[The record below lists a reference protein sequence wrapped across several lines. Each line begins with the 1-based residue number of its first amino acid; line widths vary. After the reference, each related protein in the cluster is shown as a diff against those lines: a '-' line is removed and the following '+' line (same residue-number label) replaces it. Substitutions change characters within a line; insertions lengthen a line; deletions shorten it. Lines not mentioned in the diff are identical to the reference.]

1 MRTRDFSFE
10 LPAGSIAQEPVEPRD
25 AARMLVHE
33 VAGDR
38 TRHRR
43 VAELVEELGPAD
55 LLVVNDT
62 RVLPA
67 RLFGRRSTGGRV
79 ELLFIGPGPEGTW
92 RAMARPARKLRPGE
106 ELRVEGGLVARA
118 IEREGESP
126 VWAVE
131 LQDPAQPHLP
141 VPALLERAG
150 RMPLPPYIT
159 RMAEGDPRDARDRER
174 YQTVYAERSGAGAA
188 PTAGLHFT
196 PGLLDELARRG
207 VRRAAVTLH
216 VGLGTFLPVTA
227 ERVDEH
233 EMHAETYEVSEET
246 VGAVA
251 ACRAGGGRVIAVGTT
266 SVRALESCVD
276 AEGALR
282 AGTGQTRLFLKP
294 GDQLGVVDG
303 LLTNFHLPESTL
315 LMLVS
320 VLTGRERLL
329 GLYGEAVGL
338 GYRFYS
344 YGDAMLLLP

>member
-1 MRTRDFSFE
+1 MRTRDFFFE

-33 VAGDR
+33 VSGEL

-43 VAELVEELGPAD
+43 VADLAEELGPGD

-67 RLFGRRSTGGRV
+67 RLFARRSTGGRV
-79 ELLFIGPGPEGTW
+79 ELLFLGPGPGGAW
-92 RAMARPARKLRPGE
+92 RAMARPARKLSPGE
-106 ELRVEGGLVARA
+106 ELSVEGGLVARA
-118 IEREGESP
+118 VEREGESP

-131 LQDPAQPHLP
+131 LCDPAQPDLP
-141 VPALLERAG
+141 VPTLLERTG

-159 RMAEGDPRDARDRER
+159 REAEGDPRDEGDRER
-174 YQTVYAERSGAGAA
+174 YQTVYAQRSGAVAA

-196 PGLLDELARRG
+196 PELLEELTRRG

-227 ERVDEH
+227 EQVDEH
-233 EMHAETYEVSEET
+233 EMHAEVFEVSEE
-246 VGAVA
+246 VVEQVA
-251 ACRAGGGRVIAVGTT
+251 ACRAEGGRVIAVGTT

-276 AEGALR
+276 GEGVLR
-282 AGTGQTRLFLKP
+282 AGAGQTRLFLKP

-329 GLYGEAVGL
+329 GLYGEAVRQ